1 MSLPPR
7 SLDRLRQEAK
17 ALRKK
22 EGMPHAAAL
31 EIVAR
36 TYGYPNW
43 KAARKAFDEY
53 RPTNQSTQPTS
64 KYLAEDVGVSFLQ
77 EIQGVVERPPA
88 LPAFVKTGVAKN
100 KAYFATVGIEHAMF
114 EPTITGL
121 SKSILDA
128 TRPVRSLFESEKF
141 HFFDEQGQGE
151 DHKVIKKAHFVT
163 SNAITSTTVS
173 LYRPMTKKGD
183 PRMWFSGL
191 ASFAKPADQIAIIVY
206 EGELYL
212 FNFSHICLES
222 IEPESAAAKF
232 IAHYIR
238 SKNSVADELLQKLK
252 EIAQKP
258 IRAVVQGDTAVGM
271 AVELALNIA
280 ANSSK
285 HPDYKGIELKA
296 GRGSKNRSTLFAQV
310 ADWGSSPC
318 KSSAEILDK
327 YGYQR
332 EEDFKLYCTVSTQKV
347 NSQGLQFFYDEA
359 NDQLIEKDR
368 DGMNVAV
375 WPGKLLRERLLQ
387 KHAETYWINAKST
400 IINGEEYFEL
410 ISVTHTRRP
419 LVSQLLPLIQSGV
432 ITMDHLIK
440 RKSGKSAAAEKGPL
454 FKINKRDLLFLF
466 PEPKIYPLKS

>member
-1 MSLPPR
+1 
-7 SLDRLRQEAK
+7 
-17 ALRKK
+17 
-22 EGMPHAAAL
+22 
-31 EIVAR
+31 
-36 TYGYPNW
+36 
-43 KAARKAFDEY
+43 
-53 RPTNQSTQPTS
+53 
-64 KYLAEDVGVSFLQ
+64 
-77 EIQGVVERPPA
+77 
-88 LPAFVKTGVAKN
+88 
-100 KAYFATVGIEHAMF
+100 MF

-128 TRPVRSLFESEKF
+128 TRPVRSFFESEKF

-151 DHKVIKKAHFVT
+151 DQKVIKKAHFVT

-191 ASFAKPADQIAIIVY
+191 ASFANPADQIAIIVY

-212 FNFSHICLES
+212 FNFSHTLLES
-222 IEPESAAAKF
+222 LEPESEAAKF
-232 IAHYIR
+232 IAHYLR
-238 SKNSVADELLQKLK
+238 SKNSVAEELLKRLK
-252 EIAQKP
+252 EIAKKP

-296 GRGSKNRSTLFAQV
+296 GRGNKNRSTLFAQV
-310 ADWGSSPC
+310 ADWENSPC

-332 EEDFKLYCTVSTQKV
+332 EDDFKLYCTVSTQKL

-375 WPGKLLRERLLQ
+375 WPGKLLRDRLLQ

-400 IINGEEYFEL
+400 IINGEEHFEL
-410 ISVTHTRRP
+410 ISVTHTKRP
-419 LVSQLLPLIQSGV
+419 LVSQLLTLIQSGV

-466 PEPKIYPLKS
+466 PEPKVYPLES